1 MDETPLIIA
10 KPSLAVFITCILGMG
25 FFGWITCVIYN
36 PANISKATIYYALVV
51 FFALATMGSL
61 ITLLIAQSFE
71 LTQKTLIVKR
81 PFLFLKRI
89 INLSDVETIT
99 EKPFK
104 VESTSRGS
112 TILIHT
118 GSKTTIKLING
129 SKITIDTFSTRNYE
143 ELIKQL
149 KHQYRLK

>member
-1 MDETPLIIA
+1 MDETPLIIS
-10 KPSLAVFITCILGMG
+10 KPSLAVFITCILGIG
-25 FFGWITCVIYN
+25 FFGWITWLIYN
-36 PANISKATIYYALVV
+36 SANISKATIYYALVGL
-51 FFALATMGSL
+51 FALATIGSL
-61 ITLLIAQSFE
+61 IMLLTAQSFE

-81 PFLFLKRI
+81 PFLFLKRR
-89 INLSDVETIT
+89 INLTEVATVT

-129 SKITIDTFSTRNYE
+129 SKITIDTFSIRNYE

-149 KHQYRLK
+149 KHLYRLK